1 MAINVGFLPFYTK
14 LVRMMLHIF
23 SLLLAI
29 LHPYYVSVTEIKHN
43 AKAQSIEVSCRMFS
57 DDVETALKKISADR
71 VDILN
76 PKSKAQIDL
85 LISKYV
91 PQHVKISVNGKP
103 LVLQYIGYELESE
116 AIWCYFEAKN
126 VRSVKRISV
135 TNNLLYAEHAEQ
147 INMMHV
153 TVNGER
159 KSTKLDNPQSSAAFS
174 F

>member
-1 MAINVGFLPFYTK
+1 MI
-14 LVRMMLHIF
+14 LHIF
-23 SLLLAI
+23 NLLLAL

-43 AKAQSIEVSCRMFS
+43 AKAQSIEVSCRMYS
-57 DDVETALKKISADR
+57 DDAETALKKISAEW

-76 PKSKAQIDL
+76 PKSKAQLDV
-85 LISKYV
+85 LIAKYV
-91 PQHVKISVNGKP
+91 PQHLKIAVNGKP
-103 LVLQYIGYELESE
+103 IVLQYVGYEFESE

-126 VRSVKRISV
+126 VRSVKRMAVS
-135 TNNLLYAEHAEQ
+135 NNLLYAEHAEQ

>member
-1 MAINVGFLPFYTK
+1 
-14 LVRMMLHIF
+14 MLYILN
-23 SLLLAI
+23 LLLAV

-43 AKAQSIEVSCRMFS
+43 AKAQSIEVSCRMYS
-57 DDVETALKKISADR
+57 DDAETALKKISAER
-71 VDILN
+71 LDILN
-76 PKSKAQIDL
+76 PKSKAQVDL

-91 PQHVKISVNGKP
+91 PQHLKIAVNGKAI
-103 LVLQYIGYELESE
+103 VLQYVGYEFESE

-126 VRSVKRISV
+126 VRSVKRMDVS
-135 TNNLLYAEHAEQ
+135 NNLLYAEHAEQ

>member
-1 MAINVGFLPFYTK
+1 
-14 LVRMMLHIF
+14 MLYILN
-23 SLLLAI
+23 LLLAV

-43 AKAQSIEVSCRMFS
+43 AKAQSIEVSCRMYS
-57 DDVETALKKISADR
+57 DDAETALKKLSAER

-76 PKSKAQIDL
+76 PKSKAQVDL

-91 PQHVKISVNGKP
+91 PQHLKIVVNGKAI
-103 LVLQYIGYELESE
+103 VLQYVGYEFESE

-126 VRSVKRISV
+126 VRSVKRMDVS
-135 TNNLLYAEHAEQ
+135 NNLLYAEHAEQ

-153 TVNGER
+153 SVNGER

>member
-1 MAINVGFLPFYTK
+1 
-14 LVRMMLHIF
+14 MLQIF
-23 SLLLAI
+23 NLLLAL

-43 AKAQSIEVSCRMFS
+43 AKAQSIEVSCRMYS
-57 DDVETALKKISADR
+57 DDVETALKKLSADR

-76 PKSKAQIDL
+76 PKSKAQLDV
-85 LISKYV
+85 LIAKYV
-91 PQHVKISVNGKP
+91 PQHLKIAVNGKP
-103 LVLQYIGYELESE
+103 IVLQYVGYEFESE

-126 VRSVKRISV
+126 VRSVKRMAVS
-135 TNNLLYAEHAEQ
+135 NNLLYAEHAEQ

>member
-1 MAINVGFLPFYTK
+1 
-14 LVRMMLHIF
+14 MLYILN
-23 SLLLAI
+23 LLLAV

-43 AKAQSIEVSCRMFS
+43 AKAQSIEVSCRMYS
-57 DDVETALKKISADR
+57 DDAETALKKISAER

-76 PKSKAQIDL
+76 PKSKAQVDL

-91 PQHVKISVNGKP
+91 PLHLKIAVNGKAI
-103 LVLQYIGYELESE
+103 VLQYVGYEFESE

-126 VRSVKRISV
+126 VRSVKRMDVS
-135 TNNLLYAEHAEQ
+135 NNLLYAEHAEQ

-153 TVNGER
+153 SVNGER

>member
-1 MAINVGFLPFYTK
+1 
-14 LVRMMLHIF
+14 MMLYILN
-23 SLLLAI
+23 LLLAV

-43 AKAQSIEVSCRMFS
+43 AKAQSIEVSCRMYS
-57 DDVETALKKISADR
+57 DDAETALKKISAER

-76 PKSKAQIDL
+76 PKSKAQVDL

-91 PQHVKISVNGKP
+91 PLHLKIAVNGKAI
-103 LVLQYIGYELESE
+103 VLQYVGYEFESE

-126 VRSVKRISV
+126 VRSVKRMDVS
-135 TNNLLYAEHAEQ
+135 NNLLYAEHAEQ

-153 TVNGER
+153 SVNGER